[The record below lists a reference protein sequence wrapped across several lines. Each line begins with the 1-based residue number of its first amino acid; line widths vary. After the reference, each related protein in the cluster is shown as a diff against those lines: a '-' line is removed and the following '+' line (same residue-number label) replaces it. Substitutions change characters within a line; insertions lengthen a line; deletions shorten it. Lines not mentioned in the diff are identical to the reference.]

1 MSTQAFEPQIFRL
14 PFPPDYEDEPFESV
28 QARAS
33 ALCGAAEAIYAAA
46 TASNQT
52 IVVPEADAQRAR
64 DIFSGTAPVSTQPT
78 TAEYLHLTALLQAYD
93 MTVVQ
98 SAQQLRNFCTNILI
112 DKAAT
117 AKTDQAQ
124 LRAVEMLGKIKDVAL
139 FEERSTILV
148 EHMTTEQIQQALR
161 EKVNR
166 MRSAAT
172 ATDVKYKDIS

>member
-1 MSTQAFEPQIFRL
+1 MSTPHEPDIFKI
-14 PFPPDYEDEPFESV
+14 PFPPDFADEDFTSI

-33 ALCGAAEAIYAAA
+33 AFCGAAEAIYAAA
-46 TASNQT
+46 QGSGQEV
-52 IVVPEADAQRAR
+52 IVPEEDAQKAR
-64 DIFSGTAPVSTQPT
+64 DVFAGTKPISTQPT
-78 TAEYLHLTALLQAYD
+78 TAEMIHLTALLQAYD

-98 SAQQLRNFCTNILI
+98 SAQQLRNFCTNLLI

-148 EHMTTEQIQQALR
+148 EHMTTEQIQAALR
-161 EKVNR
+161 EKINR
-166 MRSAAT
+166 MRGVVT
-172 ATDVKYKDIS
+172 ATDVTFKESR